1 MGTPA
6 GLGQGNQ
13 RPLQAISDATKLSTI
28 LSFVM
33 QPTRFAALWDELL
46 SEGRVTA
53 TAAEIRARTRSS
65 LGSVHVAVAEAQRR
79 HLLFSPVRGLYVLV
93 PPQYRRQGVLP
104 ADWFLDDLCRHLG
117 RRYYLG
123 YLSAAARH
131 GSAHQAPQVTQ
142 VVVNRAIADRE
153 FGSVR
158 LRFYADVRMSRW
170 PAMSATGPTGSL
182 QVATPETCV
191 FDLAETPDRGGGVSN
206 VVTVLRGLTL
216 DADKLERQAA
226 LRPRAATRRL
236 GVLIERADI
245 GVDLGR
251 LAEIAVADRNTT
263 PLDPKGPRDGKVDRR
278 WHVLLNATI
287 EPDE

>member
-1 MGTPA
+1 MLILA
-6 GLGQGNQ
+6 
-13 RPLQAISDATKLSTI
+13 ATKLSVR
-28 LSFVM
+28 LSIVT
-33 QPTRFAALWDELL
+33 PTKLFASLWDDLL
-46 SEGRVTA
+46 SEGRVT
-53 TAAEIRARTRSS
+53 TTPAEIRARTGSS

-142 VVVNRAIADRE
+142 TVVDHRVADRD
-153 FGSVR
+153 FGTVR
-158 LRFYADVRMSRW
+158 LRFYADVRMPKW

-182 QVATPETCV
+182 QVATPETCA

-216 DADKLERQAA
+216 DPDKLEHQAA
-226 LRPRAATRRL
+226 RRPRAATRRL
-236 GVLIERADI
+236 GVLLDHADI
-245 GVDLGR
+245 GLDLDG
-251 LAEIAVADRNTT
+251 LAEIAMADRNTT
-263 PLDPKGPRDGKVDRR
+263 PLDPKGPRVGKVHRR

-287 EPDE
+287 EPDG

>member
-1 MGTPA
+1 M
-6 GLGQGNQ
+6 
-13 RPLQAISDATKLSTI
+13 SSTHF
-28 LSFVM
+28 S
-33 QPTRFAALWDELL
+33 ALWDDLL
-46 SEGRVTA
+46 SEGWVTT
-53 TAAEIRARTRSS
+53 TAAEIRARTGSS

-93 PPQYRRQGVLP
+93 PPQYRRQGVVP

-117 RRYYLG
+117 RQYYLG

-170 PAMSATGPTGSL
+170 PAMAATGPTGSL
-182 QVATPETCV
+182 QVATPETCA

-216 DADKLERQAA
+216 DADKLARQAVR
-226 LRPRAATRRL
+226 RPRAAARRL
-236 GVLIERADI
+236 GVLLERAGI
-245 GVDLGR
+245 GIDLGR
-251 LAEIAVADRNTT
+251 LAEIAMADRNATL
-263 PLDPKGPRDGKVDRR
+263 LDAKGPRVGKVDRK
-278 WHVLLNATI
+278 WQVLLNATI

>member
-1 MGTPA
+1 M
-6 GLGQGNQ
+6 LN
-13 RPLQAISDATKLSTI
+13 
-28 LSFVM
+28 
-33 QPTRFAALWDELL
+33 TRFAALWDELL
-46 SEGRVTA
+46 SEGRVTTT
-53 TAAEIRARTRSS
+53 TAELRARTGSS
-65 LGSVHVAVAEAQRR
+65 ISSIYVAVAEAQRR

-104 ADWFLDDLCRHLG
+104 ADWFLDDMCRQLG

-142 VVVNRAIADRE
+142 VVVDRVIANRE
-153 FGSVR
+153 FGPIR
-158 LRFYADVRMSRW
+158 LRFYADVRMPQWSVM
-170 PAMSATGPTGSL
+170 AATGPTGSL
-182 QVATPETCV
+182 QVATPETCA
-191 FDLAETPDRGGGVSN
+191 FDLAEMPDRGGGVSN

-216 DADKLERQAA
+216 DADELERQAVQ
-226 LRPRAATRRL
+226 RPRAATRRL
-236 GVLIERADI
+236 GVLLEHAGAGDA
-245 GVDLGR
+245 LAR
-251 LAEIAVADRNTT
+251 LAEIAIADRNTT

>member
-1 MGTPA
+1 MTS
-6 GLGQGNQ
+6 Q
-13 RPLQAISDATKLSTI
+13 
-28 LSFVM
+28 
-33 QPTRFAALWDELL
+33 TRFVGLWDELL
-46 SEGRVTA
+46 SEGRVT
-53 TAAEIRARTRSS
+53 TTPAEVRARTGSS
-65 LGSVHVAVAEAQRR
+65 ISSIHVAVANAQRR

-142 VVVNRAIADRE
+142 TVVDHKVADRE
-153 FGSVR
+153 FGTVR
-158 LRFYADVRMSRW
+158 LRFYADIRMPQW
-170 PAMSATGPTGSL
+170 PVMSAAGPTGSL
-182 QVATPETCV
+182 QVATPETCA
-191 FDLAETPDRGGGVSN
+191 FDLAETPDRGGGISN

-216 DADKLERQAA
+216 DADKLERQAVQ
-226 LRPRAATRRL
+226 RPRAAARRL
-236 GVLIERADI
+236 GVLLEHADI
-245 GVDLGR
+245 GVDLER
-251 LAEIAVADRNTT
+251 LAEIAMADRNTT
-263 PLDPKGPRDGKVDRR
+263 PLDPKSPRVGKVDRR